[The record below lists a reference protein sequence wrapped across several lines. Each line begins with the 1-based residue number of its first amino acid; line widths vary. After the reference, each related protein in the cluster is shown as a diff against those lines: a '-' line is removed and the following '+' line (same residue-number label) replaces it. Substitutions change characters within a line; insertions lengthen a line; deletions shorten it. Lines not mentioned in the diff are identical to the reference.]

1 MKNKMTNEQFEK
13 INNYTKF
20 KSVELLIDKHNQGIT
35 LNNFEEIENLSDD
48 ILNILSKVGST
59 L

>member
-1 MKNKMTNEQFEK
+1 MTDEQFEK

-20 KSVELLIDKHNQGIT
+20 KIIELLIDKHNQGIT

-48 ILNILSKVGST
+48 ILNILSEVGST